1 MTSSSN
7 DKITSDIFIEMAK
20 YLGGALSGMK
30 LYPNS
35 HPSVTK
41 QLGELDGSLRRLLE
55 NKNKLILA
63 LSRNIPVVDG
73 VPIYESNIHINT
85 FRNHLID
92 RGIEIIIIKSSLK
105 KEELVPFLYMLGG
118 SLKETEVADLNRY
131 LESHHVKNIL
141 IKDVIFNERAR
152 EAYFS
157 AIDSVTK
164 TLGDIHRG
172 VAPNIYE
179 SKRVVRSI
187 VNSILIDKN
196 TLLSLSMIK
205 NYNDYLYSHSVN
217 VCILAASLAEELG
230 YSDDD
235 ISEIGLG
242 GLLHDVGKLK
252 TPLDILLKPGKL
264 SDTEWEAMKQHPYFG
279 FKILSGL
286 DGVSPKTV
294 NMVYEHHMRPNP
306 KGYPRPKEG
315 AGPSPES
322 QIIAVADTYDA
333 STTLRPY
340 QDPLTPADAIKR
352 MKKMSRETRDFNLDI
367 LETFADMM
375 GIYPIGTSVRLDTNE
390 IALVARYF
398 IQRPAPQVKVF
409 IDREGTL
416 LPEPYEVDLND
427 TDAESGIPLRSIVA
441 EVDVNAR
448 NIDLNQILA

>member
-1 MTSSSN
+1 MTVKDT
-7 DKITSDIFIEMAK
+7 DKVTTGIFVEMVK
-20 YLGGALSGMK
+20 YLGGALSSMK

-35 HPSVTK
+35 HPSVTR
-41 QLGELDGSLRRLLE
+41 QLTELDTSLRRLIE
-55 NKNKLILA
+55 NKNRLILA

-85 FRNHLID
+85 FRNILVE
-92 RGIEIIIIKSSLK
+92 RGIEIIIIKSSIK
-105 KEELVPFLYMLGG
+105 KEELVPFLYILSGV
-118 SLKETEVADLNRY
+118 LKETDVSDLNRY
-131 LESHHVKNIL
+131 LESQHVKNIL

-164 TLGDIHRG
+164 TLADIRRG
-172 VAPNIYE
+172 TAPNIYE

-196 TLLSLSMIK
+196 ALLSLSMIK

-230 YSDDD
+230 YSDDA
-235 ISEIGLG
+235 IAEIGLG
-242 GLLHDVGKLK
+242 GLLHDIGKLR
-252 TPLDILLKPGKL
+252 TPLNILLKPGRL
-264 SDTEWEAMKQHPYFG
+264 NDTEWEEMKQHPYFG
-279 FKILSGL
+279 YKILSEL

-322 QIIAVADTYDA
+322 QIIAIADTYDA
-333 STTLRPY
+333 STTIRPY
-340 QDPLTPADAIKR
+340 QDPLTPADAVKR
-352 MKKMSRETRDFNLDI
+352 MKKMSRDTRDFNLDI
-367 LETFADMM
+367 LETFVNMM

-390 IALVARYF
+390 IALVARYLP
-398 IQRPAPQVKVF
+398 QRTAPQVKVF

-416 LPEPYEVDLND
+416 LPEPYEADLND
-427 TDAESGIPLRSIVA
+427 TDSESGAPLRSIVA

-448 NIDLNQILA
+448 NIDLNRILA

>member
-1 MTSSSN
+1 MTS
-7 DKITSDIFIEMAK
+7 KIDDAKTSAVFIEMVK

-35 HPSVTK
+35 HPSVTR
-41 QLGELDGSLRRLLE
+41 QLDELNNSLASLLE
-55 NKNKLILA
+55 DKNRLILA

-85 FRNHLID
+85 FKNILIE
-92 RGIEIIIIKSSLK
+92 RGIEIVIIKSSLK
-105 KEELVPFLYMLGG
+105 KEELVPFLYVLSGA
-118 SLKETEVADLNRY
+118 LKAADISDINRY
-131 LESHHVKNIL
+131 LESHQVKNIL
-141 IKDVIFNERAR
+141 IKDVHFNERAK
-152 EAYFS
+152 ETYFT
-157 AIDSVTK
+157 AIDTVANVIS
-164 TLGDIHRG
+164 DIRRG
-172 VAPNIYE
+172 AAPNIYE

-230 YSDDD
+230 YHDDE
-235 ISEIGLG
+235 IAEIGLG

-252 TPLDILLKPGKL
+252 TPLDILLKPGRL
-264 SDTEWEAMKQHPYFG
+264 NDSEWETMKQHPYLG
-279 FKILSGL
+279 YKILSEL
-286 DGVSPKTV
+286 EGVSPKTV

-306 KGYPRPKEG
+306 KGYPHPKEG
-315 AGPSPES
+315 AKQSPES

-367 LETFADMM
+367 LGAFTEMM

-390 IALVARYF
+390 IALVARY
-398 IQRPAPQVKVF
+398 ITRRPAPQVKVF
-409 IDREGTL
+409 MDREGVL
-416 LPEPYEVDLND
+416 LEEPFEADLND
-427 TDAESGIPLRSIVA
+427 MDTESGVPLRSIVA
-441 EVDVNAR
+441 EVDVNVR
-448 NIDLNQILA
+448 NIDLNRILA

>member
-1 MTSSSN
+1 MTSSSD
-7 DKITSDIFIEMAK
+7 DKITSGIFIEMVK
-20 YLGGALSGMK
+20 HLGGALSSMK

-41 QLGELDGSLRRLLE
+41 QLGELDSSLRSLLE
-55 NKNKLILA
+55 NKSRLILA
-63 LSRNIPVVDG
+63 LSRDIPVVDG
-73 VPIYESNIHINT
+73 VPIYENNIHINT
-85 FRNHLID
+85 FRSLLIE
-92 RGIEIIIIKSSLK
+92 RGIEIIIVKSNVK
-105 KEELVPFLYMLGG
+105 KEDLVPFLYMLSGA
-118 SLKETEVADLNRY
+118 LKDADLSDLNQY
-131 LESHHVKNIL
+131 LESQHVRSIL
-141 IKDVIFNERAR
+141 IKDVMFNERAR

-164 TLGDIHRG
+164 TLADIHRG
-172 VAPNIYE
+172 TAPNIYE

-196 TLLSLSMIK
+196 ALLSLSMIK

-217 VCILAASLAEELG
+217 VCILASSLAEELG
-230 YSDDD
+230 YSEDA
-235 ISEIGLG
+235 IAEIGLG

-252 TPLDILLKPGKL
+252 TPLDILLKPGRL
-264 SDTEWEAMKQHPYFG
+264 NDTEWEAMKQHPYYG
-279 FKILSGL
+279 FKILSEL
-286 DGVSPKTV
+286 EGVSPKTV

-315 AGPSPES
+315 AGPAPES

-340 QDPLTPADAIKR
+340 QDPLTPANAIKR

-367 LETFADMM
+367 LETFSVMM

-390 IALVARYF
+390 IALIARYLP
-398 IQRPAPQVKVF
+398 QRPAPQVKIF
-409 IDREGTL
+409 IDREGAL
-416 LPEPYEVDLND
+416 LPEPYEADLND
-427 TDAESGIPLRSIVA
+427 KDAESGIPLRSIVA

-448 NIDLNQILA
+448 NLDLNQILA

>member
-1 MTSSSN
+1 MTPGTD
-7 DKITSDIFIEMAK
+7 DKKTSAVFIEMAK
-20 YLGGALSGMK
+20 HLGGALSSMK

-41 QLGELDGSLRRLLE
+41 QLGDLDNSLRALLKD
-55 NKNKLILA
+55 KNRLILA
-63 LSRNIPVVDG
+63 LARNIPVVDG
-73 VPIYESNIHINT
+73 VPVYENTIHINT
-85 FRNHLID
+85 FKNVLID

-105 KEELVPFLYMLGG
+105 SEELVPFLYVMSGA
-118 SLKETEVADLNRY
+118 LKEADISDINRY
-131 LESHHVKNIL
+131 LESHQVKNIL
-141 IKDVIFNERAR
+141 IKDVTFNERAK
-152 EAYFS
+152 ESYFS
-157 AIDSVTK
+157 AIEAVTK
-164 TLGDIHRG
+164 TISDIRRG
-172 VAPNIYE
+172 AAPNIYE

-187 VNSILIDKN
+187 VNSVLIDKN

-230 YSDDD
+230 YPDEE
-235 ISEIGLG
+235 IAEIGLG

-252 TPLDILLKPGKL
+252 TPLNILLKPGRL
-264 SDTEWEAMKQHPYFG
+264 NNTEWEAMKQHPHFG
-279 FKILSGL
+279 YEILSGL
-286 DGVSPKTV
+286 EGVSPRTV

-315 AGPSPES
+315 AKPSVES

-367 LETFADMM
+367 LETFATMM

-398 IQRPAPQVKVF
+398 PQRPSPQVKVF
-409 IDREGTL
+409 IDRDGNPL
-416 LPEPYEVDLND
+416 AEPFEADLND
-427 TDAESGIPLRSIVA
+427 MDTELGVPMRSIVA
-441 EVDVNAR
+441 EVDVNIR
-448 NIDLNQILA
+448 NIDLNRILA

>member
-1 MTSSSN
+1 MTSKLD
-7 DKITSDIFIEMAK
+7 DKKTSAVFIEMVK
-20 YLGGALSGMK
+20 HLGGALSGMK

-41 QLGELDGSLRRLLE
+41 QLEELDNSLRDLIE
-55 NKNKLILA
+55 NKNRLILA

-73 VPIYESNIHINT
+73 VPVYESNIHINT
-85 FRNHLID
+85 FKNILIE

-105 KEELVPFLYMLGG
+105 REELVPFLYVLSGA
-118 SLKETEVADLNRY
+118 LKAADISDINRY
-131 LESHHVKNIL
+131 LESHQVKNIL
-141 IKDVIFNERAR
+141 IKDVTFNERAR
-152 EAYFS
+152 DTYFS
-157 AIDSVTK
+157 AIDTVTK

-172 VAPNIYE
+172 SAPNIYE

-230 YSDDD
+230 YSDEE
-235 ISEIGLG
+235 IAEIGLG

-252 TPLDILLKPGKL
+252 TPLDILLKPGRL
-264 SDTEWEAMKQHPYFG
+264 NENEWEAIKQHPYFG
-279 FKILSGL
+279 YKILSEL
-286 DGVSPKTV
+286 EGVSPKTV
-294 NMVYEHHMRPNP
+294 NMVYQHHMRPNQ
-306 KGYPRPKEG
+306 KGYPHPKKG
-315 AGPSPES
+315 ANPSNES

-367 LETFADMM
+367 LEAFTSMM

-390 IALVARYF
+390 IALVARY
-398 IQRPAPQVKVF
+398 IAQRPAPQVRVF
-409 IDREGTL
+409 MDRNGTVL
-416 LPEPYEVDLND
+416 SEPFEADLND
-427 TDAESGIPLRSIVA
+427 TDTESGAPLRSIVA
-441 EVDVNAR
+441 EVDVNIR
-448 NIDLNQILA
+448 NIDLNRVLA